1 MSRSALVTGA
11 TGFVGSHLVERLAS
25 SGWRLRA
32 LVRPTSD
39 TALLERHG
47 VEPVVGDLADPAAI
61 ARGADGVDTVF
72 HLAAVV
78 AAPSEAAYLRA
89 NAEGTEAVVE
99 GLRRAGTRPRRLVYL
114 SSYAACGPARADRP
128 RGAGETPQPLTGYGR
143 SKLEGERRIR
153 APFAEGIETTIV
165 RAPAVY
171 GPRDRALLTYFR
183 MVDRRFAPLPAGER
197 RLHFIFA
204 PDLARALEGAARA
217 PAGTY
222 AVAEPVAYTL
232 EELVDAIARALG
244 KRPLRIGLPPALV
257 RAAAAATEGI
267 GRVAGFTPAFNRE
280 KAEEMLA
287 EGWVCDLAGSEALLP
302 PGDATPLEQGI
313 ERTARWYR
321 TNGWL

>member
-1 MSRSALVTGA
+1 MSRSALITGA
-11 TGFVGSHLVERLAS
+11 TGFVGSHLVERLSS

-32 LVRPTSD
+32 LVRPTSEV
-39 TALLERHG
+39 AHLERHG
-47 VEPVVGDLADPAAI
+47 VERVVGDLADPAAVS
-61 ARGADGVDTVF
+61 RGADGVDVVF

-78 AAPSEAAYLRA
+78 AAPSEAAYLSA
-89 NAEGTEAVVE
+89 NAEGTAAVAE
-99 GLRRAGTRPRRLVYL
+99 GLLRAPARPRRLVYL
-114 SSYAACGPARADRP
+114 SSYAACGPMRGGAP
-128 RGAGETPQPLTGYGR
+128 RGAGETPRPLTGYGR

-153 APFAEGIETTIV
+153 ALEAEGIETTIV

-183 MVDRRFAPLPAGER
+183 MVQRGIAPTPAGER
-197 RLHFIFA
+197 RLHMIYA
-204 PDLARALEGAARA
+204 PDLALALEGAAGA
-217 PAGTY
+217 PAATY
-222 AVAEPVAYTL
+222 AVAEPVEHTMDA
-232 EELVDAIARALG
+232 LVDAISLALG
-244 KRPLRIGLPPALV
+244 KHPLRIGLPPALV

-287 EGWVCDLAGSEALLP
+287 EGWVCDLSGSEALLP
-302 PGDATPLEQGI
+302 PGAATPLAVGV